1 VLTSAISV
9 IIPAYNEESDIAAC
23 LDALLG
29 LDEPVHEVLV
39 IDNNSTDGTAAIAES
54 YARQSPTV
62 RLITERQQGAL
73 HAAARGVREATGDL
87 IAKIDADTVVS
98 PQWTAAIRRF
108 FDAVPPDVA
117 GGSGLCSMHDMPAQ
131 WLFRSAQARFTAKL
145 QAGMREG
152 SITEMA
158 DTFGANC
165 VMRASVWADI
175 APHTSTRDDIQDDLD
190 IGITVVDQGWRLAW
204 VPGMDARISGR
215 RLCTTPVSYWK
226 YTARTPRTF
235 RMHGR
240 RRQWFGSLV
249 GIQFARLAQALA
261 WPVLAFWDP
270 RDRSFAISPRREEQ
284 RVLP

>member
-1 VLTSAISV
+1 M
-9 IIPAYNEESDIAAC
+9 IIPAYNEEADIAAC
-23 LDALLG
+23 LDALLAQ
-29 LDEPVHEVLV
+29 DEPVAEVVV
-39 IDNNSTDGTAAIAES
+39 IDNNSTDDTAAIVGSFVRE
-54 YARQSPTV
+54 SPTV
-62 RLITERQQGAL
+62 RLVTEHQQGAL
-73 HAAARGVREATGDL
+73 HAAARGVREATGEL
-87 IAKIDADTVVS
+87 VAKIDADTVVT

-108 FDAVPPDVA
+108 FEAVPPTVA

-131 WLFRSAQARFTAKL
+131 WLFRSAQARFTEKL
-145 QAGMREG
+145 EAGMREG

-165 VMRASVWADI
+165 VMRAAVWADI
-175 APHTSTRDDIQDDLD
+175 AAHTSTRDDIQDDLD
-190 IGITVVDQGWRLAW
+190 IGITVVSRGWQLAW

-215 RLCTTPVSYWK
+215 RLCTTPASYWK

-240 RRQWFGSLV
+240 RKQWAGSLI

-270 RDRSFAISPRREEQ
+270 RERTFAVTPRREEQ